1 MPASSNEPFDA
12 DDPDQAAEFRLAVA
26 GFIKNLICARENSG
40 SAPLPA
46 ATTTP
51 WFPDQKRSMASCRVL
66 LNQARTQFSSL
77 QSRFCGY
84 LDSEQYFD
92 SSETPSSL
100 TEVFFHTRNLLLDF
114 TTISALDAA
123 IAKSDNSSTISW
135 DQVACWEHLPRLR
148 FLLDRLPISRTSL
161 VRQSAYPTF
170 RTDPSFRCAESGASF
185 SPLSPSGKKL
195 LLAMSGRS
203 SISFHA
209 LWDHVWGPQ
218 KVLSEDAIRS
228 LVKRINKQ
236 FQQESFPWR
245 LSTAGQTLSWI
256 PHA

>member
-12 DDPDQAAEFRLAVA
+12 TDPDRAAEFRLAVA

-40 SAPLPA
+40 SAPLPT

-77 QSRFCGY
+77 QNRFCGY
-84 LDSEQYFD
+84 LDSEPYFD

-100 TEVFFHTRNLLLDF
+100 AEVFFHTRNLLLDF
-114 TTISALDAA
+114 TTTSALDAA

-135 DQVACWEHLPRLR
+135 DQVARWEHLPRLR

-170 RTDPSFRCAESGASF
+170 RMDPSFRCVENGTSF
-185 SPLSPSGKKL
+185 SSLSPSGKKL
-195 LLAMSGRS
+195 LLAMSGRC

-228 LVKRINKQ
+228 LVKRLNKQ
-236 FQQESFPWR
+236 FQQEDFPWR
-245 LSTAGQTLSWI
+245 LSTSGQTLSWI